1 MSITIPTGDLV
12 GILSDVIPFAFPD
25 DILPELNAVRL
36 EWDGETL
43 HALSTDRYR
52 VGWSQ
57 WTPGDID
64 ADEAAQDDLFA
75 DWGSGDEPW
84 ATSIPLADAKELVK
98 VFKLPPKEANT
109 AIVVDHNRASERTKV
124 IRTRETGH
132 SAITVV
138 AEGLGVTFPFPDVR
152 ATLAKSD
159 RIKAVRNAI
168 YRAEFLADFAK
179 VRPRGP
185 MQMTFAG
192 GLTHI
197 TIGKR
202 FVGAITP
209 QKGEDEPGRSLLRDG
224 TGVVTTATITADH
237 RDDE

>member
-12 GILSDVIPFAFPD
+12 GVLSDVIPFAFPD
-25 DILPELNAVRL
+25 DILPELNCVRL

-43 HALSTDRYR
+43 HALTTDRYR

-64 ADEAAQDDLFA
+64 ADEAAQDDLFTE
-75 DWGSGDEPW
+75 WGSGDEPW
-84 ATSIPLADAKELVK
+84 STSIALADAKELVK

-109 AIVVDHNRASERTKV
+109 PILVDHNRASERTKV

-138 AEGLGVTFPFPDVR
+138 ADGLGLTFPFPDVR
-152 ATLAKSD
+152 AQLAKAD
-159 RIKAVRNAI
+159 RVKAARNVLYKAD
-168 YRAEFLADFAK
+168 YLADFAK

-185 MQMTFAG
+185 MQLTFTATI
-192 GLTHI
+192 THV

-202 FVGAITP
+202 FVGAIMP
-209 QKGEDEPGRSLLRDG
+209 QRDDEPTRSLLRDG
-224 TGVVTTATITADH
+224 VGVVTTATITADH
-237 RDDE
+237 RDDD